1 MLQFPPW
8 KVILIVGITLIGA
21 LLALPNALTEKQRE
35 NIPGFLPSSPVNLG
49 LDLQGGVY
57 LLLEVDHQRSV
68 LKQLEDLKRDAQTR
82 LNATRGAD
90 RIYYSDMRVNPTGI
104 EIKLA
109 SQDDAEAAIDVL
121 KPVTTNEDG
130 TSKGIRVVR
139 KGNGVIDIIF
149 SESKLTAIKRDPS
162 ISFSK
167 EFERTDAVI
176 RKLMADAEAAGTL
189 RVQDIKTTEPSFS
202 FKPRDPEK
210 LSAAKGIM
218 REINKTVGGPLG
230 ASGLNINEGDN
241 GEIVVSF
248 STQKAEEIKRDAVR
262 QTVAKL
268 GPRLDPNGLGELTI
282 QPQGDSRIII
292 EAPGEKDP
300 VRLKTLIQQPGE
312 LTLNMVD
319 YDPTRYPQTRNGQR
333 YESAMASGR
342 VPDGYLLVPS
352 ENGTVLLVEE
362 DPIITGDM
370 VKSAVQGYDQN
381 GRPSVNFTLN
391 TRGASL
397 FGRATAANIDEQ
409 FAIILDGTSRS
420 APTINSAILGG
431 SGQITGRF
439 TTDEARDLATII
451 QAGALPADV
460 VVEEERQVGASL
472 GQDSIKAGATAS
484 LIGLALV
491 AIFMIIAYGLFGGFA
506 VGSLFVNIL
515 LILGALSG
523 LGATLT
529 LPGIAGIILTIG
541 MAVDANV
548 LVFERIREES
558 RNGRSPLTAVDT
570 GYQQALSTIL
580 DANITTL
587 LAAAVLYT
595 LGSGPVKGF
604 AVTLAIGIFTSVFT
618 AFVVTRWF
626 TVMWLKGTR
635 PKVLPL

>member
-35 NIPGFLPSSPVNLG
+35 SIPGFLPSSPVNLG

-68 LKQLEDLKRDAQTR
+68 IKQLEDLKRDAQTR

-104 EIKLA
+104 EIKLPD
-109 SQDDAEAAIDVL
+109 QEEAEAAIEVL
-121 KPVTTNEDG
+121 KPVTTSEDG
-130 TSKGIRVVR
+130 SSKGVRVVR

-167 EFERTDAVI
+167 EFERTEAVI
-176 RKLMADAEAAGTL
+176 RKLIRDAEAAGTL
-189 RVQDIKTTEPSFS
+189 RVQEISVTEPSFS
-202 FKPRDPEK
+202 FKPRDPQK
-210 LSAAKGIM
+210 LDAAKGIM

-312 LTLNMVD
+312 LTLNIVD
-319 YDPTRYPQTRNGQR
+319 NNSTRIDQALRT
-333 YESAMASGR
+333 GR
-342 VPDGYLLVPS
+342 TPDGFMIVP
-352 ENGTVLLVEE
+352 EATGGLLLVEE

-370 VKSAVQGYDQN
+370 VKSATQGFDQN
-381 GRPSVNFTLN
+381 GRPAVNFVLN
-391 TRGASL
+391 TRGAAI
-397 FGRATAANIDEQ
+397 FGRESGANIGRR
-409 FAIILDGTSRS
+409 FAIVLDGESKSAPVIRS
-420 APTINSAILGG
+420 AIVGG
-431 SGQITGRF
+431 SGIIEGSF
-439 TTDEARDLATII
+439 TMDEARDLATVI

-472 GQDSIKAGATAS
+472 GEDSIKAGATAS

-626 TVMWLKGTR
+626 TVMWLRGTR